1 MNRLRRP
8 DGVEVAFRVHNPQA
22 AGVPVLLTHGFAA
35 TAAMWDP
42 NIGALSTDRPVI
54 VWDQRGHGNSDAPED
69 MACYGQD
76 ISVADMAAVLDA
88 AGAHRA
94 VLCGMSLGG
103 YLSLAFHLA
112 HPQRVAALVLV
123 DTGPGYRNAEAR
135 NNWND
140 WVERTAQRL
149 ETGAPPPHPS
159 PEVTQAVHKHP
170 DGLPRAARG
179 SMVQEDAR
187 VIESLDSI
195 AVPSLVIVGAQ
206 DTDFLAGADYMQ
218 RHIPNARKL
227 VIDNAGHAANMDQP
241 DTFNIAVRE
250 LLEQL

>member
-8 DGVEVAFRVHNPQA
+8 DGVEVAYRVHNPQA
-22 AGVPVLLTHGFAA
+22 TGVPVLLTHGFAA
-35 TAAMWDP
+35 TARMWDP
-42 NIGALSTDRPVI
+42 NIGALSADRPVI
-54 VWDQRGHGNSDAPED
+54 VWDQRGHGDSDAPED

-88 AGAHRA
+88 AGADRA

-135 NNWND
+135 KNWND
-140 WVERTAQRL
+140 WVERTARRL
-149 ETGAPPPHPS
+149 ESGASPNTS
-159 PEVTQAVHKHP
+159 PEVAQAVHKHP

-179 SMVQEDAR
+179 SMVQKDAR
-187 VIESLDSI
+187 VIESLEAI
-195 AVPSLVIVGAQ
+195 AVPALVVVGAQ

-227 VIDNAGHAANMDQP
+227 LVDNAGHAANMDQP
-241 DTFNIAVRE
+241 DMFNTAVSE

>member
-22 AGVPVLLTHGFAA
+22 PGVPVLLTHGFAA
-35 TAAMWDP
+35 TAGMWDP
-42 NIGALSTDRPVI
+42 NVGALSADRPVI
-54 VWDQRGHGNSDAPED
+54 VWEQRGHGNSDAP
-69 MACYGQD
+69 QD
-76 ISVADMAAVLDA
+76 VARYSQEISVADMAAVLDA

-112 HPQRVAALVLV
+112 HPQQVAALVLV

-140 WVERTAQRL
+140 WVQRTAQRL
-149 ETGAPPPHPS
+149 ETGTPAPHPS
-159 PEVTQAVHKHP
+159 PEVARAVHKHP

-179 SMVQEDAR
+179 SMVQKDAR

-195 AVPSLVIVGAQ
+195 AVPTLVIVGAQ

-227 VIDNAGHAANMDQP
+227 LIDNAGHAANMDQP
-241 DTFNIAVRE
+241 DTFNTAVRE

>member
-1 MNRLRRP
+1 VNRLRRP

-22 AGVPVLLTHGFAA
+22 PGVPVLLTHGFAA

-42 NIGALSTDRPVI
+42 NVGALSADRPVI

-69 MACYGQD
+69 MACYGQE

-135 NNWND
+135 SNWND

-159 PEVTQAVHKHP
+159 PEVAQAVHEHP

-179 SMVQEDAR
+179 SMVQKDAR

-227 VIDNAGHAANMDQP
+227 LIDNAGHAANMDQP
-241 DTFNIAVRE
+241 DTFNTAVLE